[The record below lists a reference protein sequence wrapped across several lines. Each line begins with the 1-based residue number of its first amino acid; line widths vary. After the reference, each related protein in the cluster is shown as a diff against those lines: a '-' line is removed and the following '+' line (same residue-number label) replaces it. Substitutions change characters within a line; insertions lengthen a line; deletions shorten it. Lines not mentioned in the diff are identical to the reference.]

1 MELIYLWVENYKNIR
16 NQGFNFSP
24 RFECEFFPKY
34 DKDGKLEKDCELKIT
49 PKEYV
54 SIFPDN
60 INVTAIVGEN
70 GSGKTTIFNILK
82 EIFIHMELFREP
94 YAISENKIII
104 LFKKKEIDKFE
115 YITNIDGIKIDTK
128 FISNKSN
135 ELSINILNYSA
146 EFQKEKNN
154 DNDIVISPNEIA
166 KILTDNFIYKKDF
179 KLSSFMFIPETI
191 KISFDFD
198 FLNKQLENVL
208 EKEKQKIFNQASNVP
223 YEEEKEAEKDMRKSI
238 YNLEDHSGDL
248 FGVDNYYKFLIIWFI
263 ENDCFDSNRLSDKD
277 FLLKE
282 YQRQEPNEQISEDEL
297 LESFT
302 KKIEDFT
309 DREKEIYFENFHHYF
324 EFDFIDTLGRKYQ
337 DLSHGERVL
346 FGQLIN
352 IYYYISKSEKSFI
365 LNLDEPELSLHPNWQ
380 KNYISEIINLLQQF
394 DNEIQLIVTSH
405 SPFIL
410 SDLPKENVIF
420 LEKYDEKNKKELEK
434 KYPKLKIDVLEN
446 GNCINVTKEIELKTF
461 GANIHTLLSD
471 GFFMSDGLMGEFA
484 KSKITEIKEFYE
496 KVKNSENPKE
506 EHKKEFEDNI
516 KSFIHIQSIIGE
528 PFLQTIIK
536 NYLDDLHIIF
546 SDDKTLIDK
555 ELAELEKRKKQLESL
570 KNAKN

>member
-1 MELIYLWVENYKNIR
+1 MELVYLWVEEYKNIR

-34 DKDGKLEKDCELKIT
+34 DKDGKLEDNCELKIT
-49 PKEYV
+49 PKDYIEN
-54 SIFPDN
+54 FFANN
-60 INVTAIVGEN
+60 INITAIIGAN
-70 GSGKTTIFNILK
+70 GSGKTTLSNFIK
-82 EIFIHMELFREP
+82 EIFIRKDLFGNIHYTDSHEK
-94 YAISENKIII
+94 EVLL
-104 LFKKKEIDKFE
+104 LFKKKEVDNFE
-115 YITNIDGIKIDTK
+115 YITNIDDIKIDPK
-128 FISNKSN
+128 FTSNEIN
-135 ELSINILNYSA
+135 ELSMNILNYSA

-191 KISFDFD
+191 EISFDSKY
-198 FLNKQLENVL
+198 LNEQFKNVL

-223 YEEEKEAEKDMRKSI
+223 YDEEKEAEKDMRNSMN
-238 YNLEDHSGDL
+238 NLENHSGEL
-248 FGVDNYYKFLIIWFI
+248 FGVDDYHKFLIIWFI
-263 ENDCFDSNRLSDKD
+263 DNHYFHSETLLNKD
-277 FLLKE
+277 LLLKK
-282 YQRQEPNEQISEDEL
+282 YQEEGSNEQISEDEL
-297 LESFT
+297 FEEPR
-302 KKIEDFT
+302 KRIEDFT

-352 IYYYISKSEKSFI
+352 IYHYISKSEKSFI

-434 KYPKLKIDVLEN
+434 KYPKLKIHRLEN
-446 GNCINVTKEIELKTF
+446 GNCINVSKYIELNTF

-471 GFFMSDGLMGEFA
+471 GFFMSDGLMGKFA
-484 KSKITEIKEFYE
+484 KNKITEILDLLNDKEKLKTIEE
-496 KVKNSENPKE
+496 KQIKPIIESIGEDFLRNKLLNMYN
-506 EHKKEFEDNI
+506 KKYNI
-516 KSFIHIQSIIGE
+516 KS
-528 PFLQTIIK
+528 K
-536 NYLDDLHIIF
+536 DDEI
-546 SDDKTLIDK
+546 K
-555 ELAELEKRKKQLESL
+555 ELKKEIERL
-570 KNAKN
+570 KNANNKTK